1 MGQRQPSLLSALFTV
16 VVLLGAGYLAR
27 RFRRLP
33 ENAAD
38 VLNRF
43 VIDICV
49 PATILRLV
57 PALRLES
64 GLVVLVLVPWAMAGV
79 AALVVRALTRPLGL
93 SATQRTALF
102 LGTALGNTSFL
113 GFPLC
118 SALLGERAV
127 PLAAVYDQLGSFL
140 MLSIIAPFALGSVTA
155 GAKPSAAAIARR
167 VLTFPPFVALV
178 LALVPLPRPAFFE
191 PLLATA
197 ASALVPLAMVAVG
210 FKLRLTPPRPW
221 RVFAAGLA
229 TKLVVVPLAAWALAR
244 ALHAPPLVLK
254 VAVLES
260 AMPMM
265 VTAGALMMA
274 YDVASEL
281 AAAFVGWGLVIS
293 LATVPAWSVLVR

>member
-1 MGQRQPSLLSALFTV
+1 LISALFTV
-16 VVLLGAGYLAR
+16 LVLLAAGYLAR
-27 RFRRLP
+27 HFRRLP

-49 PATILRLV
+49 PAAILRLV
-57 PALRLES
+57 PTLKLGP
-64 GLVVLVLVPWAMAGV
+64 GLAVLVLVPWAMAGV
-79 AALVVRALTRPLGL
+79 AALVVRVLARPLRL
-93 SATQRTALF
+93 TATQRTALF

-118 SALLGERAV
+118 SALLGESAV

-140 MLSIIAPFALGSVTA
+140 MLSILAPLALGSVTA
-155 GAKPSAAAIARR
+155 GARPSASAIARR

-178 LALVPLPRPAFFE
+178 VALVPLPRPAFFE

-221 RVFAAGLA
+221 RVFAAGLT
-229 TKLVVVPLAAWALAR
+229 TKLVLLPLSAWLLAR

-274 YDVASEL
+274 YDVAGEL